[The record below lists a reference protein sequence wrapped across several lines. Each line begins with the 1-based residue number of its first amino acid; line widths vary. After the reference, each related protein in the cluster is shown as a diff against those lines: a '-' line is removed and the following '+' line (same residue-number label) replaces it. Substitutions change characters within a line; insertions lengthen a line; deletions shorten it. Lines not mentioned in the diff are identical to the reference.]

1 MVIPNPLINHTE
13 RIRKEQIRRTKRK
26 KMSAKIGKAGWC
38 LVYSVSKVETHASG
52 WRASQE
58 YGCQIPREPQN
69 FGGGRGLCGLLAS
82 LGVQDRCSQPFGRL
96 EVHCSECVDG
106 FGTDQERKIKQTNC
120 LGRVVVLETHGLA
133 GLIYGHED
141 ESE

>member
-1 MVIPNPLINHTE
+1 M
-13 RIRKEQIRRTKRK
+13 
-26 KMSAKIGKAGWC
+26 
-38 LVYSVSKVETHASG
+38 SKVETQANG
-52 WRASQE
+52 WRDSQE
-58 YGCQIPREPQN
+58 YCCQIPREPQD
-69 FGGGRGLCGLLAS
+69 FRGGRGLCGLLAS
-82 LGVQDRCSQPFGRL
+82 LRGQDHCSQPFGRL

-106 FGTDQERKIKQTNC
+106 FGTDQERKIKQMDC